1 MNPTPTPTANPTI
14 APPTPTATPTATSTP
29 STGTDFTCRIRPV
42 PGAITCRQALYTTV
56 LTLERSAF
64 TPGESIV
71 SSLSCNPTAQALSAT
86 LHNNSASGAN
96 VNNAPFGN
104 GFATFTVQEPRLN
117 DEALCIVRVSS
128 STRAGACEYAVAA
141 RACDLG
147 CESTDSLATQLAVDG
162 GITAQFKQL
171 KTQAQSLAKL
181 RKRYTK
187 DAKRYIAQGQTLFED
202 GWRSTYQFPR
212 VTQSCT
218 NTTQCSLA
226 TLSDTRTVM
235 RTSAAALRALTLKV
249 HARVVKL
256 TPLARRKKVA
266 AQKERIQSLYDST
279 VEHINELPEN
289 RSICGG

>member
-14 APPTPTATPTATSTP
+14 APPTPTATPTSTP
-29 STGTDFTCRIRPV
+29 SAGSDFTCRIRPV
-42 PGAITCRQALYTTV
+42 PGAITCRQSLYTTV
-56 LTLERSAF
+56 LTLERSALNA
-64 TPGESIV
+64 GESIV
-71 SSLSCNPTAQALSAT
+71 SSLSCNATGQALAAT
-86 LHNNSASGAN
+86 LHNNAASGAN

-117 DEALCIVRVSS
+117 DEALCIVRVAS
-128 STRAGACEYAVAA
+128 STRPGACEYAVAA

-147 CESTDSLATQLAVDG
+147 CQSSDSLATQLAVDG

-171 KTQAQSLAKL
+171 KTQAQTLAKL
-181 RKRYTK
+181 RKRYAK
-187 DAKRYIAQGQTLFED
+187 DAKRYIAQGQALFED
-202 GWRSTYQFPR
+202 GWRGTYQFPR

-226 TLSDTRTVM
+226 TLSDARTTM
-235 RTSAAALRALTLKV
+235 RTSAAALRTLTLKV

-279 VEHINELPEN
+279 VEHIDELPEN
-289 RSICGG
+289 RSICG